1 MDLGSRK
8 VELWTAAMADDPDLY
23 EVAARVATIPDTA
36 AAVVR
41 YANSAYVGAV
51 YPVGT
56 VMEAVIRVGCRSVG
70 ALAMASLNREL
81 VDTWGA
87 PELWEE
93 SLVVGRAA
101 KLIGRLLGFS
111 RAENEQLFV
120 AGLFSAA
127 GTAGLLAMDEGFLA
141 WRRKQ
146 WMRGYQD
153 QQMLRRE
160 RMAYETDHLEMG
172 TKMLAEWNLPTDIVA
187 AVAAHH
193 EPVTEMERAL
203 AAAMC
208 AVEDESPT
216 RCLDTPLRIAM
227 KRLDLDGH
235 VGFVETES
243 RLFAEATAQV
253 FTNLPDS
260 ELQADPL
267 AG

>member
-8 VELWTAAMADDPDLY
+8 VELWSAAMAPDPDMY

-70 ALAMASLNREL
+70 ALAMASLNRDL
-81 VDTWGA
+81 IDAWGA

-101 KLIGRLLGFS
+101 KLLGRLLGFPRS
-111 RAENEQLFV
+111 DNEHLFV
-120 AGLFSAA
+120 AGLFSCAGAA
-127 GTAGLLAMDEGFLA
+127 GLTVRDGGFLA

-146 WMRGYQD
+146 AMQGYSDLQIV
-153 QQMLRRE
+153 RRE
-160 RMAYETDHLEMG
+160 RMAYETDHLKVGNEM
-172 TKMLAEWNLPTDIVA
+172 LQEWGLPVEIIG

-193 EPVTEMERAL
+193 EPVTELENAL
-203 AAAMC
+203 ATAMC
-208 AVEDESPT
+208 TLDNDSPT
-216 RCLDTPLRIAM
+216 RCLSTTLKAAM
-227 KRLDLDGH
+227 KRLGLESH
-235 VGFVETES
+235 VSFVETES
-243 RLFAEATAQV
+243 QLFAEVTAQV
-253 FTNLPDS
+253 FASSDDRK
-260 ELQADPL
+260 A
-267 AG
+267 AIA

>member
-8 VELWTAAMADDPDLY
+8 VELWTASMAPDPDLY

-41 YANSAYVGAV
+41 FANSAYVGAV

-56 VMEAVIRVGCRSVG
+56 VLEAVIRVGCRSVG

-101 KLIGRLLGFS
+101 KLVGRLLGFS

-127 GTAGLLAMDEGFLA
+127 GTAALLTADEGFLG
-141 WRRKQ
+141 WRRRQ
-146 WMRGYQD
+146 WMKGASD
-153 QQMLRRE
+153 QQMLKRE
-160 RMAYETDHLEMG
+160 KMAYGADHVEKG
-172 TKMLAEWNLPTDIVA
+172 SKMLAEWNLPAEIIATVA
-187 AVAAHH
+187 SHH
-193 EPVTEMERAL
+193 DPQTKLDGAL
-203 AAAMC
+203 AAAMS
-208 AVEDESPT
+208 APFDDSAT
-216 RCLDTPLRIAM
+216 RCLDMSLKGAM
-227 KRLDLDGH
+227 KRIGLGDH
-235 VGFVETES
+235 VSFVESEA
-243 RLFAEATAQV
+243 RLFADAAVQV
-253 FTNLPDS
+253 FS
-260 ELQADPL
+260 EVMKPEMDVASQW
-267 AG
+267 